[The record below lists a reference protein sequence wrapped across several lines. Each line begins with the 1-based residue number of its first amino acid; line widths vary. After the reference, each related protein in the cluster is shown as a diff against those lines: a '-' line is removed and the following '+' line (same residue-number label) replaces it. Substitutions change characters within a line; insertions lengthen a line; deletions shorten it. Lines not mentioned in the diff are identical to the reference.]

1 MDACETG
8 YMNVTNKKD
17 KRNSTKRKKTGSK
30 NVALRAG
37 KTSAATGNRPV
48 LRREDYKTG
57 KETLYIAPKAFITS
71 RLRPIGNSRGLI
83 LNSKLI
89 DAAGLNADADIMI
102 EARDGVITIIQMK
115 SPVANTDLSAWDKQ
129 FKAAIKK
136 GAKPEGDLFESM
148 ANDFDLKEW

>member
-1 MDACETG
+1 MKITS
-8 YMNVTNKKD
+8 
-17 KRNSTKRKKTGSK
+17 KRGIRNNPVSKKTVSK
-30 NVALRAG
+30 NAAIRAG
-37 KTSAATGNRPV
+37 RTSVATGTKPV
-48 LRREDYKTG
+48 VRREDYKTG

-89 DAAGLNADADIMI
+89 EAAGLNAEADIMI

-115 SPVANTDLSAWDKQ
+115 PSMVNDDLSAWDKQ
-129 FKAAIKK
+129 FKSAIKK
-136 GAKPEGDLFESM
+136 GAKPEGDLFEGM

>member
-1 MDACETG
+1 
-8 YMNVTNKKD
+8 MNVTNKKD
-17 KRNSTKRKKTGSK
+17 KSKSTGSKKTASK

-48 LRREDYKTG
+48 RREDYKTG